1 MGRHAVRE
9 SRQLAAAGRHR
20 WNDAHIKP
28 DRGTPVDTKDNF
40 MRIAVIAS
48 VILVGALAIAVK
60 LHS

>member
-1 MGRHAVRE
+1 MAPAWLCGYRDSLPLRA
-9 SRQLAAAGRHR
+9 SPAGMMRTS
-20 WNDAHIKP
+20 NQTGAP
-28 DRGTPVDTKDNF
+28 MDTKDNF